1 MPLVET
7 TRGNM
12 WAAIHRRDRD
22 AASAIF
28 IHGAGGSHL
37 SFPAS
42 LRQLQSIQPVLVD
55 LPGHG
60 ASPGAGRESIT
71 DYALD
76 VGALMDALAIDSA
89 IIIGHSMGGAIAQH
103 LALEHRARVL
113 ALALLGTGPHLPVNP
128 ALITGII
135 ADAETTI
142 NNLIGWMWSRNA
154 SVDIVERAAEIMRST
169 PPSIIQKDLIA
180 CDKFDVGSRLQC
192 IATPTLILAAE
203 KDKMTPL
210 ALNTELAEGIA
221 GSTLRII
228 PDAGHM
234 LQLEQPELT
243 ADFIDQWLAR
253 LPL

>member
-12 WAAIHRRDRD
+12 WAAIHRRKRD
-22 AASAIF
+22 APSTIL

-37 SFPAS
+37 SFPTT
-42 LRQLQSIQPVLVD
+42 LRQLQSIQPILID

-76 VGALMDALAIDSA
+76 VVALMDALAIDSA

-103 LALEHRARVL
+103 LALEHKARVL
-113 ALALLGTGPHLPVNP
+113 ALALLGTGPRLPVNP
-128 ALITGII
+128 ALVTGII
-135 ADAETTI
+135 ADAESTI
-142 NNLIGWMWSRNA
+142 DNLTRWMWSRNA
-154 SVDIVERAAEIMRST
+154 SADMVERTAEIMRST
-169 PPSIIQKDLIA
+169 PPFVIQKDLIA
-180 CDKFDVGSRLQC
+180 CDKFDISSRLQC
-192 IATPTLILAAE
+192 ITTPTLILAAE

-210 ALNTELAEGIA
+210 ALNTELADGTA

-228 PDAGHM
+228 PNAGHM
-234 LQLEQPELT
+234 LQLEQPEIT

-253 LPL
+253 FPL